1 MQTIMSP
8 LRYLLMSICFVAV
21 LSACTGSAS
30 TPSSSTP
37 TVIAQTT
44 IPTATPTPTP
54 AHMGQSADQILQG
67 LKAHGLSI
75 SESFTY
81 TADNDVNKLLGR
93 PGQYVGKL
101 NFKDTRI
108 TSTERGIGI
117 SVRDGGSIEIFATI
131 TDAQNRFTYIQAI
144 SKSSPLFAEYEYLDG
159 LVILRI
165 SSQLTPVQ
173 AKAYEAAL
181 KALP

>member
-1 MQTIMSP
+1 MHTIMSP

-44 IPTATPTPTP
+44 IPTATATP

-67 LKAHGLSI
+67 LMPHGLPI
-75 SESFTY
+75 GESFTY
-81 TADNDVNKLLGR
+81 TADKDVNKLLGR

-101 NFKDTRI
+101 NFKDTR
-108 TSTERGIGI
+108 
-117 SVRDGGSIEIFATI
+117 
-131 TDAQNRFTYIQAI
+131 
-144 SKSSPLFAEYEYLDG
+144 
-159 LVILRI
+159 
-165 SSQLTPVQ
+165 
-173 AKAYEAAL
+173 
-181 KALP
+181 

>member
-1 MQTIMSP
+1 MHTIMSP

-44 IPTATPTPTP
+44 IPTATP

-67 LKAHGLSI
+67 LMPHGLPI
-75 SESFTY
+75 GESFTY
-81 TADNDVNKLLGR
+81 TADKDVNKLLGR

-117 SVRDGGSIEIFATI
+117 SVRDGGSIEIFATVA
-131 TDAQNRFTYIQAI
+131 DAQNRFTYIQAI